1 MHGKRII
8 TERLTLDTIRECDF
22 DSLISIF
29 KSEAVSRTYMVPDM
43 KTTADEERLFNA
55 LLSLSARQDRY
66 VYGIFLDGGLIG
78 IINDTEI
85 NGDRIEVGYALD
97 PNYFSMGYMTE
108 ALCGLIG
115 HLFKIGFG
123 EVVCGAFDHNV
134 ASIRVMEKCGMTM
147 LDKTEEIEYRSKLH
161 RCIYYSLKRT

>member
-8 TERLTLDTIRECDF
+8 TARLTLDVIRECDF
-22 DSLISIF
+22 NSLISIF

-43 KTTADEERLFNA
+43 NTAEDEEKLFNV

-66 VYGIFLDGGLIG
+66 VYGIFLDDSLIG

-97 PNYFSMGYMTE
+97 HNYFSMGYMTE
-108 ALCGLIG
+108 ALFGLIG
-115 HLFKIGFG
+115 HLFKLGFE

-134 ASIRVMEKCGMTM
+134 ASIRVMEKCGMTL
-147 LDKTEEIEYRSKLH
+147 LDKTDEIEYRGKLH
-161 RCIYYSLKRT
+161 KCIYHSIKRT

>member
-29 KSEAVSRTYMVPDM
+29 KSEAVSRTYM

-55 LLSLSARQDRY
+55 LLSLSALQDRY

-115 HLFKIGFG
+115 HLFKIGFA
-123 EVVCGAFDHNV
+123 EVICGAFDHNV

-147 LDKTEEIEYRSKLH
+147 LDKTDEIEYRGKMH
-161 RCIYYSLKRT
+161 QCIYYSIKRM

>member
-1 MHGKRII
+1 MHGERII

-43 KTTADEERLFNA
+43 NTAEDEEKLFNV

-66 VYGIFLDGGLIG
+66 VYGIFLDDSLIG

-85 NGDRIEVGYALD
+85 NGDRIEIGYALD

-108 ALCGLIG
+108 ALFGLIG
-115 HLFKIGFG
+115 HLFKLGFE
-123 EVVCGAFDHNV
+123 EVVCSAFDHNV
-134 ASIRVMEKCGMTM
+134 ASIRVMEKCGMIM
-147 LDKTEEIEYRSKLH
+147 HDKTDEIEYRGKIH
-161 RCIYYSLKRT
+161 QCIYYSIKRT